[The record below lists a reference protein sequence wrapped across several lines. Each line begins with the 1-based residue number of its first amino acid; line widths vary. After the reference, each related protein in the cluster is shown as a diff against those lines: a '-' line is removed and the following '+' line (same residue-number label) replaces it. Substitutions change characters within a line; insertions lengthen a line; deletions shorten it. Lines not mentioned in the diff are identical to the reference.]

1 MINTQD
7 LAFEDITGRLDEL
20 SDKQLTNLITVI
32 RTVQVERENEAIEAS
47 TVS

>member
-1 MINTQD
+1 MTTSQD
-7 LAFEDITGRLDEL
+7 LVFEDITERLPEL

-32 RTVQVERENEAIEAS
+32 RAVQVGREDELVEAS

>member
-1 MINTQD
+1 MVTPQD
-7 LAFEDITGRLDEL
+7 LVFEDVVGRLDEL

-32 RTVQVERENEAIEAS
+32 RTVQIDRESERIEAG

>member
-1 MINTQD
+1 MTTSWD
-7 LAFEDITGRLDEL
+7 LVFEEITERLPEL

-32 RTVQVERENEAIEAS
+32 RAVQVGREDERVEAS

>member
-1 MINTQD
+1 MTTSQD
-7 LAFEDITGRLDEL
+7 LVFEDITERLPEL

-32 RTVQVERENEAIEAS
+32 RTVQVGREDERVEAS